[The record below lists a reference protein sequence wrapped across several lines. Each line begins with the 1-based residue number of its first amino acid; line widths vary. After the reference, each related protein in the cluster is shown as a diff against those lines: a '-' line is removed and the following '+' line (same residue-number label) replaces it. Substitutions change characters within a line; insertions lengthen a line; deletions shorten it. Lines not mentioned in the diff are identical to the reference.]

1 MKQQKIANVN
11 LNKVSHYACMLKFLY
26 FMLVGRVKYYLN
38 MYVWMN
44 DWGIGWLGVNVCNK
58 GI

>member
-1 MKQQKIANVN
+1 MKQQKIVHAN
-11 LNKVSHYACMLKFLY
+11 LNKVSHYACMLKLLH
-26 FMLVGRVKYYLN
+26 FMAIVKAKYYLN

-44 DWGIGWLGVNVCNK
+44 DWGIGWLGVDICNK